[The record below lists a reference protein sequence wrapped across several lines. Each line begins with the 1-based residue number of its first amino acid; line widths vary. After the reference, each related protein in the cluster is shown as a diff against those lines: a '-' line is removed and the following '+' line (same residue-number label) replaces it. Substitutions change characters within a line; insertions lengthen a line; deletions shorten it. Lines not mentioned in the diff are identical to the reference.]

1 MTSSSI
7 SKFAGLVVGSVALT
21 VLAYRKNQSLQ
32 ENDLAWYRQNMPH
45 FIQAAIKD
53 RRSGNG
59 FNMGS
64 KSGDSVRLHLKGP
77 STFLNRIDIERNSEE
92 AILEIVKE
100 VSQSEDIDVIVSVNL
115 RNVYDSAPGNDTLLS
130 SDDDEEG
137 NNATDVSNLHYC
149 DCCGKD
155 SNILPD
161 SGKCKVCLAHKE
173 VHR

>member
-7 SKFAGLVVGSVALT
+7 GKFAGLVVGSVALT

-32 ENDLAWYRQNMPH
+32 ENDLMWYRQNMPH

-53 RRSGNG
+53 RRSGNS
-59 FNMGS
+59 FNLGS
-64 KSGDSVRLHLKGP
+64 KSDDSVRLHLKGP

-92 AILEIVKE
+92 SILEIVKE

-115 RNVYDSAPGNDTLLS
+115 RNVYDSAPGNYALLS
-130 SDDDEEG
+130 RDNDEEG
-137 NNATDVSNLHYC
+137 NASNVSNLHYC